1 MSKLISITGKLGS
14 GKSTVT
20 KELCALWKCAKY
32 STGDAQRQLAQ
43 QRGITT
49 LELNLISETDKSIDQ
64 EIDSMFGKIQTGD
77 QDMIVDSRMAWFFL
91 PRSLKIKLTVQ
102 GFEAARRVL
111 HDLERTSE
119 NASTIEETYQN
130 LKFRRESERRRFIQT
145 YSADIEDE
153 RNFDLVIDTTDVP
166 PTAVVSL
173 IDRQAERYFS
183 SSPIHKFWASPKSM
197 FPTILPP
204 DLSDA
209 EGQDL
214 IDSIRDEGFDEQFP
228 ITLAGNENGF
238 FIFDGH
244 RRASAALLANVDF
257 VPVNFLGHTDI
268 SYRQT
273 PGEFIDDH
281 FKIELVSPWQ
291 KHHGFKFSH
300 SPFHP
305 NSEIYQPLPADE

>member
-20 KELCALWKCAKY
+20 KELCSLWKCNKY

-49 LELNLISETDKSIDQ
+49 LELNLISETDPTIDR
-64 EIDSMFGKIQTGD
+64 EIDSMFGKIALSD
-77 QDMIVDSRMAWFFL
+77 DDLIVDSRMAWFFL

-119 NASTIEETYQN
+119 NRSSIEDTYQN
-130 LKFRRESERRRFIQT
+130 LKSRRESERRRFIQT
-145 YSADIEDE
+145 YGVDIEDE
-153 RNFDLVIDTTDVP
+153 RNFDLVIDTTDASP
-166 PTAVVSL
+166 KAVVNL
-173 IDRQAERYFS
+173 IDRQAARYFS
-183 SSPIHKFWASPKSM
+183 SAPIHKFWASPKSM
-197 FPTILPP
+197 FPTGPVP
-204 DLSDA
+204 DLSDR
-209 EGQDL
+209 EGQEL
-214 IDSIRDEGFDEQFP
+214 IHSIRDEGFDEQFP

-244 RRASAALLANVDF
+244 RRASAALVEKRNF

-268 SYRQT
+268 SYRLT
-273 PGEFIDDH
+273 PEEFIKDKFD
-281 FKIELVSPWQ
+281 ISLVEPWE
-291 KHHGFKFSH
+291 KEHGFNFSH
-300 SPFHP
+300 SPIRTI
-305 NSEIYQPLPADE
+305 SV

>member
-20 KELCALWKCAKY
+20 KQLCELWQCNKY

-64 EIDSMFGKIQTGD
+64 EIDSMFGRIGD
-77 QDMIVDSRMAWFFL
+77 SKEDLIVDSRMAWFFL

-111 HDLERTSE
+111 HDLERSSE
-119 NASTIEETYQN
+119 NRSTIEETYQN
-130 LKFRRESERRRFIQT
+130 LKARRESERRRFIQT
-145 YSADIEDE
+145 YGVDIEDE
-153 RNFDLVIDTTDVP
+153 RNFDLVIDTTDASP
-166 PTAVVSL
+166 QAVVGL
-173 IDRQAERYFS
+173 INNQADRYFS
-183 SSPIHKFWASPKSM
+183 WAPIHKFWASPKSM
-197 FPTILPP
+197 FPTGTAP

-209 EGQDL
+209 EGQEL
-214 IDSIRDEGFDEQFP
+214 IDSIRDEGFNEQFP

-244 RRASAALLANVDF
+244 RRASAALLAQNDF

-268 SYRQT
+268 SFRQN
-273 PGEFIDDH
+273 PAEFIDDK
-281 FKIELVSPWQ
+281 FKMELVAPWEKTHNFQ
-291 KHHGFKFSH
+291 FSH
-300 SPFHP
+300 SPLRNLVP
-305 NSEIYQPLPADE
+305 S

>member
-20 KELCALWKCAKY
+20 KELCNLWQCNKY

-49 LELNLISETDKSIDQ
+49 LELNLISETDKSIDR
-64 EIDSMFGKIQTGD
+64 EIDSMFGKIALSD
-77 QDMIVDSRMAWFFL
+77 EDLIVDSRMAWFFI

-119 NASTIEETYQN
+119 NRSTIEETYQN
-130 LKFRRESERRRFIQT
+130 LKARRESERRRFIQT
-145 YSADIEDE
+145 YGVDIEDE
-153 RNFDLVIDTTDVP
+153 RNFDLVIDTTDASP
-166 PTAVVSL
+166 AAVVAL
-173 IDRQAERYFS
+173 IDSQAKRYFS
-183 SSPIHKFWASPKSM
+183 DAPIHKFWASPKSM
-197 FPTILPP
+197 FPTMTAP
-204 DLSDA
+204 DLSDPS
-209 EGQDL
+209 GQGL
-214 IDSIRDEGFDEQFP
+214 IDSIRDDGFDEQFP

-268 SYRQT
+268 SYRLT
-273 PGEFIDDH
+273 PTEFIDEK
-281 FKIELVSPWQ
+281 FQMSLVSPWE
-291 KHHGFKFSH
+291 KAHGFQFSH
-300 SPFHP
+300 SP
-305 NSEIYQPLPADE
+305 IRTQA